1 MSYEL
6 PLDQRS
12 MVLDEHRNG
21 FYRRALEQVIGPE
34 SVVMDL
40 GAGLGIL
47 GFIAASLGAKKVL
60 LVEPKTN
67 QAAARQ
73 IAAENG
79 LEHKVEFIASTAEQ
93 LLSEVKVDIITSVF
107 TGNFLLE
114 EDLLPS
120 LFLARDRFLK
130 PAGVLIPDRAVMV
143 VVPVSMGD
151 FYDKHI
157 NRWADGS
164 QGITHGAML
173 PLARNSL
180 YMDSFSAAE
189 FTPLAAPKK
198 IRSLDFHTAS
208 VADCHEEV
216 SFQIREKA
224 QIDGFLCWFDARMGD
239 EWLSTSPKAPK
250 THWSQV
256 FMPVNRSNLETE
268 ANVSLRIDRSEF
280 GEWHWRFTTAQGSQQ
295 YSSFL
300 SAPTTVTELRRR
312 SESYRPVLSVEGRA
326 GQFVLSK
333 FGEQSTVSEI
343 ASELQANFPELF
355 ADESAALRF
364 VQEIAGS
371 FGE

>member
-12 MVLDEHRNG
+12 MVLDDHRNG

-60 LVEPKTN
+60 LVEPETN

-79 LEHKVEFIASTAEQ
+79 LENKVEFIASTAEQ
-93 LLSEVKVDIITSVF
+93 LLSEVKVDVITSVF

-120 LFLARDRFLK
+120 LFRARDRFLK
-130 PAGVLIPDRAVMV
+130 PAGSLIPDRAVMV
-143 VVPVSMGD
+143 VVPVSMND

-157 NRWADGS
+157 NQWADGS
-164 QGITHGAML
+164 QGIKHEAML

-180 YMDSFSAAE
+180 YFDSFGTGD
-189 FTPLAAPKK
+189 FTPLATPKE
-198 IRSLDFHTAS
+198 IRSLDFHTAT

-216 SFQIREKA
+216 SFRIRKQA
-224 QIDGFLCWFDARMGD
+224 QIEGFLCWFDARMGN
-239 EWLSTSPKAPK
+239 EWLSTSPTAPK

-256 FMPVNRSNLETE
+256 FMPVNRLELDAETI
-268 ANVSLRIDRSEF
+268 VSLRIDRSEF
-280 GEWHWRFTTAQGSQQ
+280 GEWHWRFSTAQGSQQ
-295 YSSFL
+295 HSSFL
-300 SAPTTVTELRRR
+300 SVPTTVNELRRR
-312 SESYRPVLSVEGRA
+312 SENYRPALSAKGRA
-326 GQFVLSK
+326 GQFVLSQ

-343 ASELQANFPELF
+343 ALELQVGFPGLF
-355 ADESAALRF
+355 ADEPAAIRF
-364 VQEIAGS
+364 VQEIVGS

>member
-1 MSYEL
+1 
-6 PLDQRS
+6 
-12 MVLDEHRNG
+12 MVLDDHRNG

-40 GAGLGIL
+40 GAGLGVL

-60 LVEPKTN
+60 MVEPKTN
-67 QAAARQ
+67 QEAARR

-93 LLSEVKVDIITSVF
+93 LLSGVKVDVITSVF

-130 PAGVLIPDRAVMV
+130 PAGSLIPDRAVMV
-143 VVPVSMGD
+143 VVPVAMND

-157 NRWADGS
+157 NRWAEGS
-164 QGITHGAML
+164 QGIKHGAML

-180 YMDSFSAAE
+180 YFDSFGAAD
-189 FTPLAAPKK
+189 FSPLAPPKN

-208 VADCHEEV
+208 FADCHEEV
-216 SFQIREKA
+216 SFQIRKEA

-239 EWLSTSPKAPK
+239 EWLSTSPEAPK

-256 FMPVNRSNLETE
+256 FMPVNRSNLDAD

-280 GEWHWRFTTAQGSQQ
+280 GEWHWCFTTAQGSQQ

-300 SAPTTVTELRRR
+300 SVPTTVTELRRR
-312 SESYRPVLSVEGRA
+312 SERYRPALSAEGRA

-333 FGEQSTVSEI
+333 FGKQSTVSEI
-343 ASELQANFPELF
+343 ASELQAGFPELF
-355 ADESAALRF
+355 ADEPAAVRF
-364 VQEIAGS
+364 VQGIAAS